1 LARDNQAQT
10 TLQIVDL
17 VHDPEGGSSW
27 LRKWRRGKLN
37 RTCRDGG
44 GESGRKIAD
53 LGGRLLLQ
61 YAAMSLVSSPEGRLH
76 RRVERPALSGHGRAV
91 VAPLLMTQRCPS
103 MSIPNRS
110 HEELFEKLRSVPV
123 DKIAEVE
130 DFVDFR
136 RQRDAE
142 RRPATSITRL
152 SEDAFHKVWDNPD
165 DADYDRL

>member
-1 LARDNQAQT
+1 
-10 TLQIVDL
+10 
-17 VHDPEGGSSW
+17 
-27 LRKWRRGKLN
+27 
-37 RTCRDGG
+37 
-44 GESGRKIAD
+44 
-53 LGGRLLLQ
+53 
-61 YAAMSLVSSPEGRLH
+61 
-76 RRVERPALSGHGRAV
+76 
-91 VAPLLMTQRCPS
+91 

-110 HEELFEKLRSVPV
+110 HEELFEKLRSVPA

-130 DFVDFR
+130 DFVDVL